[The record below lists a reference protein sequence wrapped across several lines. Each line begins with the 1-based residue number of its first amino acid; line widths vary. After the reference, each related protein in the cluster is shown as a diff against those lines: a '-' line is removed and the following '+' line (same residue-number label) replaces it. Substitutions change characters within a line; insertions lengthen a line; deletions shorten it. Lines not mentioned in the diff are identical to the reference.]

1 MLAKECIKGVCARRK
16 RTCEEMEEWF
26 RKVLPD
32 SFWEHARASRQEAK
46 LARKAFRRAI
56 KGQFGRTSP
65 KTSVTSQP
73 IDIT

>member
-1 MLAKECIKGVCARRK
+1 
-16 RTCEEMEEWF
+16 MEEWF

-46 LARKAFRRAI
+46 LARKAFRRAV
-56 KGQFGRTSP
+56 KGQFRRTHP